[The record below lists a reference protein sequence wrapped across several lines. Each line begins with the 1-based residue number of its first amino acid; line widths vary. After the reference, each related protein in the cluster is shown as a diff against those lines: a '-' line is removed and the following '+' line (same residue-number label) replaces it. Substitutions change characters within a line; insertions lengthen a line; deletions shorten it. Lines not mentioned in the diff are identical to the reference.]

1 MTAPSHA
8 PAHDAPPAYRPLS
21 GGAVT
26 ALVLAVL
33 LAIPAMIGV
42 WWLEAIPL
50 AIVALCWSGV
60 SSGRRR
66 GKAVAIIAA
75 VLSITAGAWA
85 YLTAR
90 AIAAEFEAQFDKLMV
105 ALEKGDRQELTT
117 WVVEGPDRDATVD
130 RCLAAYAGLRG
141 RFGAYASRT
150 KLQPSP
156 WGPVHGAIST
166 PDDLVDAVDPARA
179 VPGTLRAI
187 WFEAAFSKARVFV
200 AGLLF
205 ADDADVKEQD
215 LNASMDGM
223 KAGGHIRF
231 RDLRFYV
238 PKSG

>member
-1 MTAPSHA
+1 MTAPSIA
-8 PAHDAPPAYRPLS
+8 PEHDAPPAYRPLS

-26 ALVLAVL
+26 ALVLALL

-50 AIVALCWSGV
+50 VLVLLSWSGI

-66 GKAVAIIAA
+66 GKAVAVIAGLVA
-75 VLSITAGAWA
+75 VTAGGWA

-90 AIAAEFEAQFDKLMV
+90 AITAEFETQFDHLMT
-105 ALEKGDRQELTT
+105 AFEKGDRKELSA
-117 WVVEGPDRDATVD
+117 WVVDGPDRDATVD

-150 KLQPSP
+150 KLQPSK
-156 WGPVHGAIST
+156 WGPLHGAVST
-166 PDDLVDAVDPARA
+166 PEGIVDAVDPARA
-179 VPGTLRAI
+179 VPGTLRAV

-200 AGLLF
+200 AGLLIP
-205 ADDADVKEQD
+205 DDAEVKEAD
-215 LNASMDGM
+215 INASMDGM
-223 KAGGHIRF
+223 KTGGHIRF

-238 PKSG
+238 EKSD